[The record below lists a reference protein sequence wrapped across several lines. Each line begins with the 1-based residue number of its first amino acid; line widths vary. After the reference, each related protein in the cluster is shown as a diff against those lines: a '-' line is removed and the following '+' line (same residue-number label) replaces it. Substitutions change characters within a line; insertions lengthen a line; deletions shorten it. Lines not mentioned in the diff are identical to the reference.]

1 MDWLNYHH
9 LLYFRT
15 VAREGGVAQAAAKL
29 HLTHPTVSAQVK
41 ELEAA
46 LGERLFDRRGRRL
59 VLTEMGRVVYRY
71 ADEIFGLGHELMETV
86 RGRPTGRPLR
96 LVVGVADVVPKAVA
110 CRLLEPA
117 LRLAEPVRL
126 VCREDKAELLA
137 AELARHELDVVLTDA
152 PLSPLAGVKAYSHLL
167 GECGVTI
174 LAPSASAARLRRGF
188 PGSLDGTPFLLPTE
202 GTALRRSLDQW
213 FDAQGIRPA
222 VAIECEDSALLKAFA
237 QRGAGAF
244 AAPSVLAD
252 EVARQHGVRRI
263 GEAGSVR
270 ERFYAVTVERRIRNP
285 AVAAISQAAREEFF
299 VPAERRSTTA
309 RGVGDTPRP

>member
-1 MDWLNYHH
+1 VRVDWLNYHH

-46 LGERLFDRRGRRL
+46 LGEKLLERRGRSL

-71 ADEIFGLGHELMETV
+71 ADEIFGLGSELMETV
-86 RGRPTGRPLR
+86 RGRPSGRPLR

-126 VCREDKAELLA
+126 VCREDKAERLA
-137 AELARHELDVVLTDA
+137 ADLARHDLDVVLTDA
-152 PLSPLAGVKAYSHLL
+152 PLSPLVGVKAFSHLL
-167 GECGVTI
+167 GECGVTFF
-174 LAPSASAARLRRGF
+174 APPASAARLRRRF
-188 PGSLDGTPFLLPTE
+188 PASLDGEPFLMPTE

-213 FDAQGIRPA
+213 FEDAGVRPA

-244 AAPSVLAD
+244 AAPSAIAD
-252 EVARQHGVRRI
+252 EVARQFGVRKV
-263 GEAGSVR
+263 GSTDDIR
-270 ERFYAVTVERRIRNP
+270 ERFYAVTVERRIRHP
-285 AVAAISQAAREEFF
+285 AVAAISQAAREEFL
-299 VPAERRSTTA
+299 A
-309 RGVGDTPRP
+309 